1 MLPTCLE
8 RQPATCFTLVDFQW
22 STWRYTP
29 WDRTPHNQCCNNL
42 KIIYWKWNDSNNIPG
57 FMTLQQKM
65 STASWKSLRADSWDE
80 TSKPS
85 TDLVHHF
92 IRSLGKKQC
101 TSEPCL
107 KHNPYTYCLHY
118 SLFLIPCGR
127 QPSASTHNLNI
138 LNKSCTFQFLLWSWI
153 VISNWEKE
161 ENFHNSTC
169 NCLQRWKLKW
179 KVIT

>member
-1 MLPTCLE
+1 MLE
-8 RQPATCFTLVDFQW
+8 M
-22 STWRYTP
+22 
-29 WDRTPHNQCCNNL
+29 
-42 KIIYWKWNDSNNIPG
+42 KWLYNIPG
-57 FMTLQQKM
+57 FMTLQQKT
-65 STASWKSLRADSWDE
+65 SIASWKSLRADSWDE

-92 IRSLGKKQC
+92 IKSLGNKRC
-101 TSEPCL
+101 TSEPRFT
-107 KHNPYTYCLHY
+107 HNLYTFCLHY
-118 SLFLIPCGR
+118 SLFLIPRGR

-169 NCLQRWKLKW
+169 NCLQQWKLKW
-179 KVIT
+179 KVITYVSPKKKDINLHAIL